1 MTELIVLVDE
11 DGATVGTA
19 PKASSHHDRT
29 PLHLAFSAYVFDP
42 QGRFLLTQRALSK
55 QTWPGVWTNSCCGHP
70 MPEESNEQALHRRL
84 DFELGLSADEVV
96 ELLPDFRY
104 RAELDGVVE
113 NEICP
118 VFGVRVSG
126 EPTLRPSEVEQSRW
140 LDWDDVLAGRTPQL
154 SPWCVLQL
162 RALVGHPGI
171 QRLRAPAE
179 RRTAT

>member
-11 DGATVGTA
+11 DGTAVGTA
-19 PKASSHHDRT
+19 PKSTSHHART
-29 PLHLAFSAYVFDP
+29 PLHLAFSAYVFDSR
-42 QGRFLLTQRALSK
+42 GRFLLTRRALSK
-55 QTWPGVWTNSCCGHP
+55 QTWPGTWTNSCCGHP
-70 MPEESNEQALHRRL
+70 MPGESNEQALRRRL
-84 DFELGLSADEVV
+84 DFELGLQAEEVV

-140 LDWDDVLAGRTPQL
+140 LDWDDVLAGRTPEL

-162 RALVGHPGI
+162 RALAGHPGI
-171 QRLRAPAE
+171 ERLRAPA
-179 RRTAT
+179 

>member
-11 DGATVGTA
+11 DGTMLGTA
-19 PKASSHHDRT
+19 PKATSHHAST
-29 PLHLAFSAYVFDP
+29 PLHLAFSSYVFDRR
-42 QGRFLLTQRALSK
+42 GRFLLTQRALSK
-55 QTWPGVWTNSCCGHP
+55 RTWPGVWTNSCCGHP
-70 MPEESNEQALHRRL
+70 MPDEPTEHALHRRL
-84 DFELGLSADEVV
+84 DYELGLHADEVI

-126 EPTLRPSEVEQSRW
+126 EPTLRASEVEQSSW
-140 LDWDDVLAGRTPQL
+140 LDWDDMVAGRTPQL

-162 RALVGHPGI
+162 QALVGHPGI
-171 QRLRAPAE
+171 ERLRTPA
-179 RRTAT
+179 